1 MKSLTNAL
9 KIMALFIS
17 LSIVNLVVMKFLS
30 ILGYLKFTEVNGIL
44 LSPLLTT
51 ILLVFIYKRQDKQ
64 LSWFQFLVNH
74 FK

>member
-1 MKSLTNAL
+1 MKSLVNIL
-9 KIMALFIS
+9 KIVVLFIS
-17 LSIVNLVVMKFLS
+17 LFTINILVMRVLS
-30 ILGYLKFTEVNGIL
+30 KMGYFKFTEVNGLL

>member
-64 LSWFQFLVNH
+64 LS
-74 FK
+74 